1 MEEMKF
7 IVDAAKEGME
17 QAVVHLEKEM
27 LNIRAGKANPIML
40 SSVKVDYYGT
50 PTLISQVANVNS
62 PDGRTLTVQ
71 PWEKGM
77 LQEIEKAI
85 LVANLGFNPMNNG
98 ESIIINIPPLTE
110 ERRRDLAKLAKAET
124 ENFRKRSIDEMDK
137 TRKYA
142 IENFASEIL
151 LVKDSLDA
159 SLMVDESSLENY
171 KEGMELTSKQLTSV
185 FEKLNIKEIDPK
197 GEVFDPNFHEAMT
210 MVESDQDANTVI
222 SVMQKGYTLNERVL
236 RPALVT
242 VAKEKN

>member
-1 MEEMKF
+1 MSKSQKKTT
-7 IVDAAKEGME
+7 AK
-17 QAVVHLEKEM
+17 QNKED
-27 LNIRAGKANPIML
+27 KQQ
-40 SSVKVDYYGT
+40 D
-50 PTLISQVANVNS
+50 
-62 PDGRTLTVQ
+62 
-71 PWEKGM
+71 
-77 LQEIEKAI
+77 IEKQEVSNKNENENDQI
-85 LVANLGFNPMNNG
+85 
-98 ESIIINIPPLTE
+98 ESLD
-110 ERRRDLAKLAKAET
+110 DLKAKIAELEGAVLYAKAET

-197 GEVFDPNFHEAMT
+197 GEDFDPNFHEAMT

>member
-1 MEEMKF
+1 MSKSQKKTT
-7 IVDAAKEGME
+7 AKQSKEDKQQDIDTQEVSNENDQTESLDDLKAKITELEG
-17 QAVVHLEKEM
+17 AVL
-27 LNIRAGKANPIML
+27 
-40 SSVKVDYYGT
+40 Y
-50 PTLISQVANVNS
+50 
-62 PDGRTLTVQ
+62 
-71 PWEKGM
+71 
-77 LQEIEKAI
+77 
-85 LVANLGFNPMNNG
+85 
-98 ESIIINIPPLTE
+98 
-110 ERRRDLAKLAKAET
+110 AKAET

-236 RPALVT
+236 RPALVK